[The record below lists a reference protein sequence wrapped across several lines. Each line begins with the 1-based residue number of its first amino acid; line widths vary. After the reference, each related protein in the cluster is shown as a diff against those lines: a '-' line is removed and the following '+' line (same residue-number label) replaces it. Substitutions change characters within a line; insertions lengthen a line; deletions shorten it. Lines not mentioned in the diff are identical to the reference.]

1 MKNESMGK
9 MHFFLP
15 FFLRKRYHRKF
26 ILKIKASL
34 VKEFR

>member
-15 FFLRKRYHRKF
+15 FLRKTYHRKF

-34 VKEFR
+34 VKESR